1 MNKNYANE
9 IVMFLGVAIAIGG
22 LFPDY
27 SSNSALV
34 VSVTLAAVCFSFFDL
49 INFYNK
55 WHSIQKFILFFG
67 IFSIIVIPYLSF
79 ITPFL
84 IKQNNFF
91 TLFGLAIVIFLMGL
105 KQKKHEEED
114 VEKLN
119 EGIAK
124 LEGIINEQNKIIT
137 EQNSLIKILNSN
149 INGDNTQTNQDNKS
163 NDESKKQ
170 V

>member
-1 MNKNYANE
+1 MDKNYANE

-22 LFPDY
+22 FFPDY

-55 WHSIQKFILFFG
+55 WYSIQKFVLFLG
-67 IFSIIVIPYLSF
+67 IFSIIVVPYLSF

-84 IKQNNFF
+84 VKQNNFL
-91 TLFGLAIVIFLMGL
+91 TLFGLAIVMFLMGL
-105 KQKKHEEED
+105 KQKKQEEED
-114 VEKLN
+114 VVKLN
-119 EGIAK
+119 KGIAK

-137 EQNSLIKILNSN
+137 EQNGLIKILTSK
-149 INGDNTQTNQDNKS
+149 ISGDNTQINGEVTS
-163 NDESKKQ
+163 NDGSKQ
-170 V
+170 QG